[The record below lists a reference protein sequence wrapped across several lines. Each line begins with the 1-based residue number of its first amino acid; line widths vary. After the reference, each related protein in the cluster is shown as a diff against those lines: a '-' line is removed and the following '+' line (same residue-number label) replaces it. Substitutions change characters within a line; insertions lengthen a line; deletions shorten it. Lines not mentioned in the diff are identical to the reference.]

1 MKETSMMT
9 TRRSTKYAA
18 DAGRRNV
25 AKAILPAHPGTDPPS
40 GALVDFVVHR
50 LLTDRQAV
58 RDPARRRLDA
68 ALRSRT
74 VVATFRT
81 PRLAPPHLFEAAVRD
96 LAARGQSGWVAACAA
111 VASLEP
117 QALAEAIVA
126 HAGASG
132 ADESDDTPVAES
144 PVAESP
150 ATEAPADAGRDHLRD
165 ACHVA
170 VGVLGAN
177 ELHAM
182 VTPATATLPARAARA
197 TVARRARPVTPRRVD
212 AVADPID
219 APAVPDVTPCDT
231 NPEATAQTVANV
243 TLRALPVIGDAP
255 TDLPAIEATSGTY
268 LEDALD
274 LLLASRVP
282 LRMLGITLPP
292 SFDTSRLD
300 VATRARAVRAFDTLV
315 QALDG
320 AVASPSNRHRVSR
333 AYKAL
338 VKLVPAGRD
347 PGAPT
352 KRAHRSVA
360 PPLDL
365 TAFFADRAARVAA
378 TAQPAPADAAPATPD
393 GAIDGSSH
401 GAIDSAV
408 QGALTPANVSH
419 LPVPLTPELDVV
431 RQLFRAGEFHGA
443 EVTLGVVEV
452 ANRAALVSLARA
464 MQARLN
470 LDFAQASTL
479 AAQASRQACDP
490 SGAVAQEARAL
501 EAECLAGTTAVD
513 DRLDGVDDD
522 EWAAW
527 DARHDAAGVRI
538 ADIYWQADR
547 LARRDAHVEVVARIN
562 AVIDTALR
570 WMVGREFGLDL
581 LKAERDA
588 TALWE
593 ALAGCR
599 EVGDVAIEVAAATFP
614 RVGEETF
621 RYVDGLVAVVRGLAA
636 EAALRDPVRAGRLRT
651 VATRIEA
658 LRVVRDLRNRS
669 FLGHRPNRVSTADM
683 TRAATSAL
691 SVASTNRPT
700 ELLLG
705 SLAQVLRDMGVPLA
719 TANPLLRWGERLGRL
734 VAPGFGP
741 RTPRVGA

>member
-50 LLTDRQAV
+50 LLTDRQVV

-268 LEDALD
+268 LEI
-274 LLLASRVP
+274 
-282 LRMLGITLPP
+282 G
-292 SFDTSRLD
+292 
-300 VATRARAVRAFDTLV
+300 
-315 QALDG
+315 
-320 AVASPSNRHRVSR
+320 
-333 AYKAL
+333 
-338 VKLVPAGRD
+338 
-347 PGAPT
+347 
-352 KRAHRSVA
+352 RAHV
-360 PPLDL
+360 
-365 TAFFADRAARVAA
+365 
-378 TAQPAPADAAPATPD
+378 
-393 GAIDGSSH
+393 
-401 GAIDSAV
+401 
-408 QGALTPANVSH
+408 
-419 LPVPLTPELDVV
+419 
-431 RQLFRAGEFHGA
+431 
-443 EVTLGVVEV
+443 
-452 ANRAALVSLARA
+452 
-464 MQARLN
+464 
-470 LDFAQASTL
+470 
-479 AAQASRQACDP
+479 
-490 SGAVAQEARAL
+490 
-501 EAECLAGTTAVD
+501 
-513 DRLDGVDDD
+513 
-522 EWAAW
+522 
-527 DARHDAAGVRI
+527 
-538 ADIYWQADR
+538 
-547 LARRDAHVEVVARIN
+547 
-562 AVIDTALR
+562 
-570 WMVGREFGLDL
+570 
-581 LKAERDA
+581 
-588 TALWE
+588 
-593 ALAGCR
+593 
-599 EVGDVAIEVAAATFP
+599 
-614 RVGEETF
+614 
-621 RYVDGLVAVVRGLAA
+621 
-636 EAALRDPVRAGRLRT
+636 
-651 VATRIEA
+651 
-658 LRVVRDLRNRS
+658 
-669 FLGHRPNRVSTADM
+669 
-683 TRAATSAL
+683 
-691 SVASTNRPT
+691 
-700 ELLLG
+700 
-705 SLAQVLRDMGVPLA
+705 
-719 TANPLLRWGERLGRL
+719 
-734 VAPGFGP
+734 
-741 RTPRVGA
+741 

>member
-50 LLTDRQAV
+50 LLTDRQVV

-231 NPEATAQTVANV
+231 NPEAT
-243 TLRALPVIGDAP
+243 
-255 TDLPAIEATSGTY
+255 SGTY

-320 AVASPSNRHRVSR
+320 AMASPSNRHRVSR

-401 GAIDSAV
+401 GAIDGAA